1 MNNDVFMYQEFYIE
15 QVSLEVEDFIREK
28 QNVFIEE
35 INLET
40 EKGSTYHI
48 FYDTSKYQDIL
59 SIHFV
64 LSVYSGGAHDIRFDR
79 VYYYDLNCH
88 EEIFLDDILMYDES
102 FLEELSVLA
111 KDILLKEKNDVI
123 FDDEVILD
131 EGLMPTATNFQYL
144 MFEEQNLK
152 VIFPPYQVGPWS
164 SGAIDILIP
173 YSKIV
178 KYLKVC

>member
-35 INLET
+35 IKLET

-64 LSVYSGGAHDIRFDR
+64 LSVYR
-79 VYYYDLNCH
+79 
-88 EEIFLDDILMYDES
+88 
-102 FLEELSVLA
+102 
-111 KDILLKEKNDVI
+111 
-123 FDDEVILD
+123 
-131 EGLMPTATNFQYL
+131 
-144 MFEEQNLK
+144 
-152 VIFPPYQVGPWS
+152 
-164 SGAIDILIP
+164 
-173 YSKIV
+173 
-178 KYLKVC
+178 

>member
-1 MNNDVFMYQEFYIE
+1 M
-15 QVSLEVEDFIREK
+15 
-28 QNVFIEE
+28 
-35 INLET
+35 
-40 EKGSTYHI
+40 
-48 FYDTSKYQDIL
+48 
-59 SIHFV
+59 
-64 LSVYSGGAHDIRFDR
+64 
-79 VYYYDLNCH
+79 NCH
-88 EEIFLDDILMYDES
+88 EEIFLDDILMYNES

-164 SGAIDILIP
+164 SGAIDVLIP

-178 KYLKVC
+178 KYLKIC

>member
-35 INLET
+35 IKLET

-48 FYDTSKYQDIL
+48 FYDTSKYQ
-59 SIHFV
+59 
-64 LSVYSGGAHDIRFDR
+64 DIRFDR

-88 EEIFLDDILMYDES
+88 EEIFLDDILMYNES

-164 SGAIDILIP
+164 SGAIDVLIP

-178 KYLKVC
+178 KYLKIC